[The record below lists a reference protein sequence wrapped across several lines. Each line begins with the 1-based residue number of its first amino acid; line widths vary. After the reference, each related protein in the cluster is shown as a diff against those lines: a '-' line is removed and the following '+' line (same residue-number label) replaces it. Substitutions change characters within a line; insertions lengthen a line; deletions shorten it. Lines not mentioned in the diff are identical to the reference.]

1 MAADGAGSTLH
12 APELGAGKKLR
23 QKALRVCVLC
33 VCSVVQCGP
42 TLCDPKDYSLPGSS
56 VHGVFQ
62 ARTLEWVCHFLLQGI
77 FLTQGSSP
85 RLLHWQVDSLP
96 LCHLVT
102 LCIFYRSWKKKTKR
116 GFIMKKKIR
125 FRYMPLMYYFPPANG
140 PPAVTFPHILSIGS
154 KSKRGWTSASLRRCQ
169 PVDEIMVGSEG
180 LTVLQDA
187 GQPSPLQTRFQWSL
201 PTPSCDNQRCLQT
214 LPVSLGDKLS
224 LR

>member
-116 GFIMKKKIR
+116 GFIMKKK
-125 FRYMPLMYYFPPANG
+125 NK
-140 PPAVTFPHILSIGS
+140 VSIYAPNVLFS
-154 KSKRGWTSASLRRCQ
+154 TCKWTSSCHFPSHSIYRKQ
-169 PVDEIMVGSEG
+169 EQKG
-180 LTVLQDA
+180 LDQCLLA
-187 GQPSPLQTRFQWSL
+187 AL
-201 PTPSCDNQRCLQT
+201 PAR
-214 LPVSLGDKLS
+214 G
-224 LR
+224 